1 MVGYC
6 NVPVGREGI
15 SARIQLFYRGEKYDE
30 QQLVVTENPD
40 MWAVFPL
47 PEEADTVE
55 TPEAERTAAAFSP
68 RVETAPP
75 PEMTLTPSRVE
86 RVVPSPLTDRAP
98 PPPVP
103 PEMVKRRLGT
113 LLLSVKL

>member
-1 MVGYC
+1 MAGYC

-47 PEEADTVE
+47 PDGEKEDFSFCYTCCEEEQARKLTSLVRFSDTG
-55 TPEAERTAAAFSP
+55 S
-68 RVETAPP
+68 
-75 PEMTLTPSRVE
+75 
-86 RVVPSPLTDRAP
+86 
-98 PPPVP
+98 
-103 PEMVKRRLGT
+103 
-113 LLLSVKL
+113 